1 VPEGDYIVRITINK
15 GDSSGRIFD
24 EGQNKY
30 PNVVETR
37 IHIPDPRNKV
47 AIGSSPLMMDK

>member
-1 VPEGDYIVRITINK
+1 VRENHHQLPLTINK
-15 GDSSGRIFD
+15 GDSSGPIFD

-37 IHIPDPRNKV
+37 IHVPDPRNKV
-47 AIGSSPLMMDK
+47 PIDSSPLIKDK